1 MELTSFIP
9 VAYDPIYRLPL
20 PENHR
25 FPMEKYELLPQQLLL
40 EGTCEPSDFF
50 TPTKVALENV
60 LRIHNKEYVTRLI
73 NLNLNTR
80 EIRNIGFPLTK
91 KLVERELIIAGGTI
105 MGCEKALKTGIAM
118 NIAGGTHHAFS
129 DCGEAF
135 CLLNDQAI
143 AAQYLLD
150 QKKASQILILD
161 LDVHQG
167 NGTAAIFKSNP
178 KIFTL
183 SVHGAKNYPFQKEK
197 SDLDIALEDDTGDKK
212 YLDKIKKI
220 IPALI
225 DNIKPDFIFY
235 LSGVDVLGTDKLGRL
250 NLTIEGCK
258 ERDTF
263 VLKQCNDRNIPLQ
276 CSMGGGYS
284 KDIKV
289 IIEAHANT
297 YRAAKTIYT

>member
-9 VAYDPIYRLPL
+9 IAYHHIYRLPL

-60 LRIHNKEYVTRLI
+60 LNIHNKEYVTRLI
-73 NLNLNTR
+73 NLNLTQR

-91 KLVERELIIAGGTI
+91 ELVERELIIAGGTI

-150 QKKASQILILD
+150 QNKASQILILD

-167 NGTAAIFKSNP
+167 NGTASIFESNP

-183 SVHGAKNYPFQKEK
+183 SVHGAKNYPFRKEK

-220 IPALI
+220 IPVLI

>member
-1 MELTSFIP
+1 MELISFIP
-9 VAYDPIYRLPL
+9 IAYDPIYRLPL

-60 LRIHNKEYVTRLI
+60 LNIHNKEYVTRLI
-73 NLNLNTR
+73 NLNLTQR

-91 KLVERELIIAGGTI
+91 ELVERELIIAGGTI

-150 QKKASQILILD
+150 QNKASQILILD

-167 NGTAAIFKSNP
+167 NGTASIFESNP

-183 SVHGAKNYPFQKEK
+183 SVHGAKNYPFRKEK

-220 IPALI
+220 IPVLI

-258 ERDTF
+258 ERDAF

>member
-60 LRIHNKEYVTRLI
+60 LRIHNEEYVTRLI

-91 KLVERELIIAGGTI
+91 KLVERELIIAGGTV

-167 NGTAAIFKSNP
+167 NGTAAIFESNP
-178 KIFTL
+178 KVFTL
-183 SVHGAKNYPFQKEK
+183 SVHGAKNYPFRKEK